1 MAGTETHSVYVV
13 APYPLS
19 STSHTSNI
27 LQCYQPTWLKSLRVL
42 VEPRLYRRFRHYT
55 HALQVD
61 NISIYQLGLTKRLVF
76 LMYFC
81 TDAATAK
88 PAVSFKL

>member
-1 MAGTETHSVYVV
+1 MSWHLIHS
-13 APYPLS
+13 APH
-19 STSHTSNI
+19 HT
-27 LQCYQPTWLKSLRVL
+27 YQTYFNRINQ
-42 VEPRLYRRFRHYT
+42 RRFRHYA

-76 LMYFC
+76 LMYLC

-88 PAVSFKL
+88 PAASFKV